1 MTHHKFEKRLLMR
14 EVNERI
20 RDVTTRFQ
28 VVTGTYHLLC
38 ECPGSACFQR
48 LEIPTSIYEE
58 LRTYEDRFLVGTG
71 HEQLEQ
77 ERVVAQKEHTSSWR
91 CPLPPVDQAA
101 QQLASVR

>member
-77 ERVVAQKEHTSSWR
+77 ERVVAQNGTHLVVAAS
-91 CPLPPVDQAA
+91 LPPVDQAA
-101 QQLASVR
+101 QQQASVP